1 MLERPA
7 STSEPAAIIRSRRD
21 LIGDEGSKQ
30 PYAYLPGGRI
40 KLNETAQQALIR
52 ELQEEIGIQAQ
63 IERPLWVTQAFFTES
78 ASQQKF
84 HEIGFYFLVSCKENE
99 TLPTINNFIRWE
111 NGIEHRFE
119 WVSFDELSDI
129 DVQPE
134 FIKNRI
140 RSLPEQL
147 ELLLDFNQG
156 SPDFG

>member
-1 MLERPA
+1 MESRL
-7 STSEPAAIIRSRRD
+7 RSNAVV
-21 LIGDEGSKQ
+21 GD
-30 PYAYLPGGRI
+30 A
-40 KLNETAQQALIR
+40 
-52 ELQEEIGIQAQ
+52 
-63 IERPLWVTQAFFTES
+63 AFFTEP

-84 HEIGFYFLVSCKENE
+84 HEIGFYFLVSWKENE

-111 NGIEHRFE
+111 NEIEHRFE
-119 WVSFDELSDI
+119 WVSFDELSNI

-156 SPDFG
+156 